1 MTLQFRRGPS
11 AQAPSTAALGEPIYV
26 TDTGILYIGSGSGLQ
41 KIGPVTAADLEGL
54 DFTPVQSIDDV
65 PGLTAALAG
74 KSDVGHTHDYSE
86 LTGTPDIGAT
96 ALTDLTDWPSGAPS
110 QDQILKFDGN
120 QWVFAADLTGDANS
134 GGDAQTL
141 NQQPGSHYLN
151 RANHTGTQTAE
162 TISDFS
168 AAVAAAAPAAPVDSV
183 AGKTGDVTLTKADV
197 GLGNVNNTSDA
208 EKPVSTQTQAE
219 LDLKADISSLS
230 QVATSG
236 SYTHLIDKPTIPSSF
251 TDLLPV
257 PVDTDASATIVW
269 SVANQQ
275 WEISQDGAPPVVDG
289 FEFRGFVYDQEAPD
303 NLSGF
308 DAAGISVVSNFVSDD
323 DNVFPFTA
331 PDYDP
336 RVDVTFS
343 HSESGGRWMFF
354 AYRWTGDQSAPSWS
368 PTFYKPGFPA
378 AATPVSH
385 GTHVLDLGNGSQT
398 YFVFQLGSSP
408 IPDLPFTESYEV
420 E

>member
-26 TDTGILYIGSGSGLQ
+26 TDTGILYIGSESGLQ

-54 DFTPVQSIDDV
+54 NYTPVESIDDV

-74 KSDVGHTHDYSE
+74 KSDVGHTHSYSE
-86 LTGTPDIGAT
+86 LTGTPPAGAT

-120 QWVFAADLTGDANS
+120 QWIFAADLTGDAGA
-134 GGDAQTL
+134 GGDATTL
-141 NQQPGSHYLN
+141 DGQAPAYYLN
-151 RANHTGTQTAE
+151 REYHTGTQPTS
-162 TISDFS
+162 TISGFD
-168 AAVAAAAPAAPVDSV
+168 AAAAAAAPVQTV
-183 AGKTGDVTLTKADV
+183 AGKTGSVTLTKTDV
-197 GLGNVNNTSDA
+197 GLGDVDNTSDA
-208 EKPVSTQTQAE
+208 AKPISSATQTALNQ
-219 LDLKADISSLS
+219 KADTSSLS
-230 QVATSG
+230 TVATSG
-236 SYTHLIDKPTIPSSF
+236 SYSDLIDKPTINDILPNPS
-251 TDLLPV
+251 
-257 PVDTDASATIVW
+257 DAQSSATIVW
-269 SVANQQ
+269 SVENQQ

-323 DNVFPFTA
+323 DNVFPFTP

-368 PTFYKPGFPA
+368 PTFYKPGFSA

-398 YFVFQLGSSP
+398 YFVFQLGDSP
-408 IPDLPFTESYEV
+408 IPVLPFTEVYEV

>member
-26 TDTGILYIGSGSGLQ
+26 IDTGILYIGSDSGLQ

-54 DFTPVQSIDDV
+54 NYTPVESIDDV

-74 KSDVGHTHDYSE
+74 KSDVGHTHSYSE
-86 LTGTPDIGAT
+86 LTETPPAGAT

-120 QWVFAADLTGDANS
+120 QWIFAADLTGDANS

-141 NQQPGSHYLN
+141 GQQPPAYYRD
-151 RANHTGTQTAE
+151 RANHTGTQTAA

-183 AGKTGDVTLTKADV
+183 AGKTGAVTLTKTDV
-197 GLGNVNNTSDA
+197 GLGNVDNTSDA
-208 EKPVSTQTQAE
+208 EKPISALMQDE

-230 QVATSG
+230 TVATSG
-236 SYTHLIDKPTIPSSF
+236 SYTHLTNQPTINDILPNPS
-251 TDLLPV
+251 
-257 PVDTDASATIVW
+257 DTQSSATIVW

-303 NLSGF
+303 NITGF

-368 PTFYKPGFPA
+368 PTFYKPGFA
-378 AATPVSH
+378 VAATPVSH
-385 GTHVLDLGNGSQT
+385 GTRVLNLGNGPQT
-398 YFVFQLGSSP
+398 YLVFQLGSSP
-408 IPDLPFTESYEV
+408 IPGLPFTEAYEV

>member
-54 DFTPVQSIDDV
+54 NYTPVESIDDV

-289 FEFRGFVYDQEAPD
+289 FEFRGFF
-303 NLSGF
+303 S
-308 DAAGISVVSNFVSDD
+308 AASNPFGSPAS
-323 DNVFPFTA
+323 PFTA
-331 PDYDP
+331 VDIVADTDNIIDP
-336 RVDVTFS
+336 PASTRYSSKITTTFTNPAAS
-343 HSESGGRWMFF
+343 AQYPFF
-354 AYRWTGDQSAPSWS
+354 AYRWTGDAGSDPGWT
-368 PTFYKPGFPA
+368 PLFYDPFFSSIALSGI
-378 AATPVSH
+378 V
-385 GTHVLDLGNGSQT
+385 DLGVQNID
-398 YFVFQLGSSP
+398 LGSG
-408 IPDLPFTESYEV
+408 TESYRV
-420 E
+420 YGLSDVTQDGGSTVTFLVD

>member
-54 DFTPVQSIDDV
+54 NYTPVESIDDV

-74 KSDVGHTHDYSE
+74 KSDVGHTHSYSE
-86 LTGTPDIGAT
+86 LTGTPPAGAT
-96 ALTDLTDWPSGAPS
+96 ALTDLTDFPTGSPNSGEVLKWNGS
-110 QDQILKFDGN
+110 Q
-120 QWVFAADLTGDANS
+120 WTFAADLTGDAGA
-134 GGDAQTL
+134 GGDATTL
-141 NQQPGSHYLN
+141 DGQAPAYYLN
-151 RANHTGTQTAE
+151 RANQTGTQTAS

-183 AGKTGDVTLTKADV
+183 AGKTGAVTLTKTDV
-197 GLGNVNNTSDA
+197 GLGNVDNTSDA
-208 EKPVSTQTQAE
+208 AKPISSATQAA
-219 LDLKADISSLS
+219 LNQKANTSSLS
-230 QVATSG
+230 TVATSG
-236 SYTHLIDKPTIPSSF
+236 SYSDLTGTPTIPSSF
-251 TDLLPV
+251 TDLLPN

-408 IPDLPFTESYEV
+408 IPDLPFTETYEV

>member
-26 TDTGILYIGSGSGLQ
+26 TDTGILYIGSESGLQ

-54 DFTPVQSIDDV
+54 NYTPVESIDDV

-74 KSDVGHTHDYSE
+74 KSDVGHTHSYSD
-86 LTGTPDIGAT
+86 LTGTPPAGAT
-96 ALTDLTDWPSGAPS
+96 ALTDLTDFPSGSPNSGEVLKWNGS
-110 QDQILKFDGN
+110 Q
-120 QWVFAADLTGDANS
+120 WTFAADLTGDAGA
-134 GGDAQTL
+134 GGDATTL
-141 NQQPGSHYLN
+141 DGQAPAYYLN
-151 RANHTGTQTAE
+151 REYHTGTQPTS
-162 TISDFS
+162 TISGFD
-168 AAVAAAAPAAPVDSV
+168 AAAAAAAPVQTV
-183 AGKTGDVTLTKADV
+183 AGKTGSVTLTKADV
-197 GLGNVNNTSDA
+197 GLGDVDNTSDA
-208 EKPVSTQTQAE
+208 AKPVSALMQDE
-219 LDLKADISSLS
+219 LDLKADISSLA

-251 TDLLPV
+251 TDLLPD
-257 PVDTDASATIVW
+257 PSDTQSSATIVW

-336 RVDVTFS
+336 RIDVTFS

-368 PTFYKPGFPA
+368 PTFYKPGFSA

-398 YFVFQLGSSP
+398 YLVFQLGSSP
-408 IPDLPFTESYEV
+408 IPDLPFTETYEV